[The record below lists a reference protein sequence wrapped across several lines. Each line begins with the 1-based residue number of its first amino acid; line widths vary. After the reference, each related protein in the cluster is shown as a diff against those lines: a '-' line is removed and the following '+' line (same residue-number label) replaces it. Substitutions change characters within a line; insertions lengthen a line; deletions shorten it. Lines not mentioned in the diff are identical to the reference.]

1 MIRGFVNGQT
11 LRLSQ
16 ERVVADTLDY
26 LVARF
31 LFAGEDW
38 MGLEK
43 WLHLEQGEYHYAIKL
58 TGNETRKEDHLNLS
72 AGQWLVWLHGNE
84 VADGE
89 VTERITTNVCALTV
103 EETGGL
109 EGEIMPPVAPEVAE
123 QLEARMTA
131 LEREQAQGG
140 HLPAVAASD
149 EGKTLQVIGGRWAV
163 SPQAAGAFG
172 LRVNEQTDE
181 WECSYDG
188 GKTWVALGVKAT
200 SAPAFSEEDKL
211 DPKYID
217 AEWMA
222 TKTQEGGSVELER
235 DVAFTSAYAS
245 LGVQWTPDV
254 GFDTFDVYWNGVMYT
269 CSLWTGGGEA
279 FLGNRALLGDSYPD
293 TGEPFLLTGWAL
305 TGNDPTLT
313 AIQKA
318 TGTAETVHIKVTTH
332 ATFSY
337 SQLPLAYMTQAL
349 PHYIDVSLDISTN
362 GGADTFTCQE
372 TVARLEPIL
381 QSGRM
386 VRMRMELSIG
396 GIYQG
401 TMMCELNLYG
411 DLGTGLSMIFAQTT
425 PLLKT
430 NMFLMFPNGQGGYT
444 VDYATG
450 YDIV

>member
-131 LEREQAQGG
+131 LEREQAQGA

-349 PHYIDVSLDISTN
+349 PYYVDVWVDIPDD
-362 GGADTFTCQE
+362 GGAFTYTCGE
-372 TVARLEPIL
+372 RMVHLEEILASGRVIRLRAEVKEGDSFQFTLLYDLSFYGKPEGELMMIFSQPVPIL
-381 QSGRM
+381 SSSALLLAPDGEGGC
-386 VRMRMELSIG
+386 VIGELA
-396 GIYQG
+396 
-401 TMMCELNLYG
+401 E
-411 DLGTGLSMIFAQTT
+411 
-425 PLLKT
+425 
-430 NMFLMFPNGQGGYT
+430 
-444 VDYATG
+444 
-450 YDIV
+450 